1 MDPTSPEAGGSPRV
15 DHREPAP
22 PQYSEHGPESP
33 LSGVERGLGRPLS
46 VGLALLLVVGN
57 VLGWAWFVQRQ
68 DERFDQLESQMSSV
82 DTGPPPPAADPAL
95 FWLLGASVRSS
106 GRGSELAG
114 QISQS
119 GVLDDCSESAIRG
132 ANGYGP

>member
-1 MDPTSPEAGGSPRV
+1 MDTTSPDAGGSPRV
-15 DHREPAP
+15 DHPAP
-22 PQYSEHGPESP
+22 APAHHSQHGPESP
-33 LSGVERGLGRPLS
+33 LAGVERGLGRPLS

-68 DERFDQLESQMSSV
+68 DERFDRLESQVSSV
-82 DTGPPPPAADPAL
+82 DSGPPPPSADPAL
-95 FWLLGASVRSS
+95 CWLVGASVRSS

-114 QISQS
+114 QISGS

>member
-1 MDPTSPEAGGSPRV
+1 MDTTSQDAGGSPRV
-15 DHREPAP
+15 DHQAPAP
-22 PQYSEHGPESP
+22 PQYSEQGPESP
-33 LSGVERGLGRPLS
+33 MGGVERSLRRPLS

-57 VLGWAWFVQRQ
+57 ALGWIWFVDSQN
-68 DERFDQLESQMSSV
+68 ERFDRLESQVSSV

-95 FWLLGASVRSS
+95 CWLVGASVRSS